1 MNQLNYL
8 NQCYLKRYHYFFN
21 FKLSALKH
29 TYIRA
34 IGVFYENSTV
44 SKIFRSY
51 CPKPL
56 TADAELSSSDYSTW
70 HGYLVANS
78 RPEMQTSSP
87 HCGAHFSQAQL
98 HSLLFLKGRVCV
110 NDWFST
116 TQVAVESGPRLQAHL
131 SPGQSVEDHIW
142 KARGSPAMV
151 SRRLEETALFWDTA
165 ARPSTVPFIGKLN
178 HQVP

>member
-8 NQCYLKRYHYFFN
+8 NQYYLKRYHYFFN

-34 IGVFYENSTV
+34 LGVFYENSTV

-51 CPKPL
+51 CPEHL

-87 HCGAHFSQAQL
+87 HCSAHSSQAQL
-98 HSLLFLKGRVCV
+98 HSLLLLKGSVCV
-110 NDWFST
+110 NDRFST
-116 TQVAVESGPRLQAHL
+116 TQVAVESGPWLQAHF

-151 SRRLEETALFWDTA
+151 SPGLRKP
-165 ARPSTVPFIGKLN
+165 PSSGIQWLVL
-178 HQVP
+178 QLCLL